1 MLRELLK
8 IFRADEPLPTASQ
21 KFAQMLKLTQEML
34 LEASDIYWAKQWT
47 PKQRTALYKKDV
59 KVNKLERKIRK
70 LIIAHLTM
78 DPSPTSIPYA
88 LLIMSLVKDVERLGD
103 YAKNIAEVVDLQP
116 EAMPDDDRVTELRE
130 IREAVETLIRE
141 APDVFARGDEERATE
156 LTIEGRSVAKR
167 CDEIVWDIADASY
180 DGRTAVAL
188 TLGARFYKRIE
199 GHLLNLLSGVIM
211 PLHKLDY
218 FDEKYVQ
225 HEDE

>member
-1 MLRELLK
+1 VLRELLK
-8 IFRADEPLPTASQ
+8 IFRADEPLPTATH
-21 KFAQMLKLTQEML
+21 KFSQMLRLTQEML
-34 LEASDIYWAKQWT
+34 LEASEIYWTKAWT

-78 DPSPTSIPYA
+78 SPAPTSVPYA
-88 LLIMSLVKDVERLGD
+88 LLVMSLVKDVERLGD

-116 EAMPDDDRVTELRE
+116 AAMPDDERVTELRE
-130 IREAVETLIRE
+130 IREAVEMLIRE

-156 LTIEGRSVAKR
+156 LTVEGRTVAKR
-167 CDEIVWDIADASY
+167 CDEVVWDIAAADY

-218 FDEKYVQ
+218 FDEKYLKQ
-225 HEDE
+225 DDD